1 MCSQAENPP
10 GAEGGHIND
19 PRVMR
24 ARHLAAQRGQG
35 RIERDVGGAGGGM
48 EGVAVDPP
56 DLQGSLNELV
66 GMLQR
71 VLGVVPGQG
80 SDGYDSTDSDDE
92 R

>member
-1 MCSQAENPP
+1 MMQA
-10 GAEGGHIND
+10 H
-19 PRVMR
+19 R
-24 ARHLAAQRGQG
+24 LAAQRAHE
-35 RIERDVGGAGGGM
+35 RIVVPAAEREMGGAGGGGGA
-48 EGVAVDPP
+48 EGVVVDPP

-71 VLGVVPGQG
+71 VLGIVPGQG